1 MNKIYTLSIAF
12 MLIASLAV
20 AKRGVE
26 KLKVG
31 AEKTLSYLPKL
42 ANKKVAVVV
51 NPTSVVNNSHLV
63 DFLIQQKVKITS
75 IFGPEHGFRGTAD
88 AGEKIKND
96 IDPATNIPVVSL
108 YGNHKKPTKADLA
121 NVDIVVFDIQDV
133 GVRFYT
139 YISTLQYVM
148 EACAENKK
156 PLIVLDRPN
165 PNGHYVDGPVLES
178 KYKSFVGM
186 QNIPI
191 VHGMTI
197 GEYAKMLNGEGLLTK
212 KVKAYLTVIPCDYYA
227 HYDSY
232 SLKVPPSPNLRSD
245 ASILLYPSLCLFEGT
260 EVSVGRGTDH
270 PFEVFGHPD
279 YKPFFNYS
287 FTPKPSLGSKD
298 PLFNGKACYG
308 ENLSENSNDL
318 KSTLNNKINLSYL
331 MMAYSA
337 SIDKTKFFNT
347 FFEKLSGTA
356 ILRKQISDGVSEEAI
371 RKSWV
376 PGIAKFKKIR
386 KKYLL
391 YPDFE

>member
-1 MNKIYTLSIAF
+1 MNKIYTLTIAL
-12 MLIASLAV
+12 MLLTSLV
-20 AKRGVE
+20 FAKRGVE
-26 KLKVG
+26 KIKVG
-31 AEKTLSYLPKL
+31 AEKTNLYLPKL
-42 ANKKVAVVV
+42 ANKKVAMVV
-51 NPTSVVNNSHLV
+51 NPTSLVNNMHLV
-63 DFLIQQKVKITS
+63 DYLIQQKVKITT

-96 IDPATNIPVVSL
+96 IDPTTNIPVVSL
-108 YGNHKKPTKADLA
+108 YGNHKKPTKGDLA

-165 PNGHYVDGPVLES
+165 PNGHYVDGPVLEN

-212 KVKAYLTVIPCDYYA
+212 KVKAALTVIPCDFYA
-227 HYDSY
+227 HYNTY
-232 SLKVPPSPNLRSD
+232 SLKIPPSPNLRSD

-260 EVSVGRGTDH
+260 DVSVGRGTDH

-279 YKPFFNYS
+279 YKPFFNFS
-287 FTPKPSLGSKD
+287 FTPKPSIGSKD

-308 ENLSENSNDL
+308 ENLAESPNDL
-318 KSTLNNKINLSYL
+318 KSSLNNRINISYL

-347 FFEKLSGTA
+347 FFEKLAGNAT
-356 ILRKQISDGVSEEAI
+356 LRKQIMDGVSEEVI
-371 RKSWV
+371 RKSWM
-376 PGIAKFKKIR
+376 PGLVKFNKTR